1 MSFRTRR
8 RRSIHVIPE
17 LGEDHEFSLAHLSF
31 GLLHESALLGGED
44 VIAPFFCSATATKSP
59 SWRLRVSIISRGMT
73 TWRRW
78 PTRPIRS
85 WLVVDFTPIP
95 LQIICLNMSPRAA

>member
-31 GLLHESALLGGED
+31 GILHESALLGGED

-59 SWRLRVSIISRGMT
+59 SWRLRVSIT
-73 TWRRW
+73 
-78 PTRPIRS
+78 
-85 WLVVDFTPIP
+85 
-95 LQIICLNMSPRAA
+95 LQIV